1 MDDNG
6 RMLVA
11 VRLRPKLAT
20 ESHELD
26 AVTVLGEKLQ
36 LLHAPWTRLHTSY
49 QFDHVFQ
56 ASASNAD
63 IYARFLA
70 PVVASVVRGNHAT
83 ILAYGQTGT
92 GKTHTML
99 GRDLWG
105 LCASPEHPPAD
116 LSPDAGLMGLVAAA
130 LLQHE
135 ASLQCTYLEL
145 YNDKVYD
152 LLADG
157 SVSLELREDA
167 SVGVYAPDARTVSVA
182 SVDAL
187 VDILWC
193 GAETRA
199 HCATNMNERS
209 SRSHTLLQLTL
220 PTTGQRV
227 NLVDLA
233 GSEKCKYMAGD
244 GQHVKELKF
253 INQSLSNLGQ
263 CITAL
268 LKRGKKHVPYRNCKL
283 TRLLQHSLEGRALC
297 AFIVTLNPC
306 ASNTMETLSTLQFAA
321 RAMKVKVVSRDI
333 RLTSVEAKEISSTAS
348 SALLAQVQALQM
360 ENQQLRAAL
369 IHERSQ
375 KSKLLAGFTSL
386 LQDTASVERVDS
398 STQIRRESFCAGD
411 GGSDNNNS
419 NLSDDAATIVA
430 QTHAS
435 DAFILDKLSLL
446 EQTVQRQLQDIRQT
460 KERLVPRTATTQT
473 PDNNHKTDGT
483 NQWEEYVDARTGFKY
498 FHNPS
503 TGETQWKKPPAAGDG
518 RRADI

>member
-11 VRLRPKLAT
+11 VRLRPKLAS
-20 ESHELD
+20 EAHELD
-26 AVTVLGEKLQ
+26 AVTVRGEKLQ

-49 QFDHVFQ
+49 QFDHVFR

-63 IYARFLA
+63 IYAVFLA
-70 PVVASVVRGNHAT
+70 PVVASVVGGNHAT

-105 LCASPEHPPAD
+105 LCASPEHPPSD

-167 SVGVYAPDARTVSVA
+167 SVGVYALDARTVSV
-182 SVDAL
+182 SSGDAL
-187 VDILWC
+187 VDILWR

-220 PTTGQRV
+220 PTSGQRV

-283 TRLLQHSLEGRALC
+283 TRLLQHSLEGKALC

-321 RAMKVKVVSRDI
+321 RAMKVKVVSRDA
-333 RLTSVEAKEISSTAS
+333 RLASVETKEIAASTV
-348 SALLAQVQALQM
+348 LLSQVQALQL

-369 IHERSQ
+369 AHERSQ

-398 STQIRRESFCAGD
+398 STQIHRESFCVGD
-411 GGSDNNNS
+411 EASDNNM
-419 NLSDDAATIVA
+419 SDDAATIVA

-446 EQTVQRQLQDIRQT
+446 EQTVQRQLQDIQRT
-460 KERLVPRTATTQT
+460 KERLVPRTTTIPDQIQS
-473 PDNNHKTDGT
+473 PDNNNQNDAT
-483 NQWEEYVDARTGFKY
+483 NQWEAYVDVRTGFKY
-498 FHNPS
+498 YHNPS
-503 TGETQWKKPPAAGDG
+503 TGQTQWKKPSAAGDD
-518 RRADI
+518 RRADT